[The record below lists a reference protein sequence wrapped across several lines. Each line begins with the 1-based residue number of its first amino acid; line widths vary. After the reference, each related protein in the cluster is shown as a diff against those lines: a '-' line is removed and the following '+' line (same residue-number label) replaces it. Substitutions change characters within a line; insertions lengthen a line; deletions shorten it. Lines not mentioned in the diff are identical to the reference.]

1 MKIIESVKEIQ
12 EYCQQLKREGK
23 TIASVDTDGE
33 LHDGHMTLV
42 KIAKENADV
51 TILSVCHGFHYLE
64 MPEEEYKKKKFQYRH
79 SPEGLSKDV
88 ELCRQHGIDVFC
100 YLPEN
105 QLYAD
110 DFVIP
115 LEICEKTYDFIR
127 SRGMFDEVVVSRFVH
142 SLWTWFPPFYVL
154 TPDICM
160 VGQKDAYQNFA
171 IKSLIKQLNLP
182 IEVVIA
188 PIIRDPDGLACSS
201 RNVHLT
207 QSERQDATSIYQ
219 VLQEVA
225 SWTEIEPINYIKSYI
240 THHVKSE
247 YCYVDICCSK
257 TLKILDVLDREAI
270 IIINAF
276 FGEIELGDNIII
288 KS

>member
-23 TIASVDTDGE
+23 TIASVDTDAE

-64 MPEEEYKKKKFQYRH
+64 MPEEKYKKKKFQYRH

-240 THHVKSE
+240 THHIKSE
-247 YCYVDICCSK
+247 ECYVDICCAE
-257 TLKILDVLDREAI
+257 TLEDLVQFESDERASVIKAVAERRLELEAI
-270 IIINAF
+270 
-276 FGEIELGDNIII
+276 
-288 KS
+288 

>member
-12 EYCQQLKREGK
+12 EYSQQLKREGK

-51 TILSVCHGFHYLE
+51 VVLFSGHSVEYNE
-64 MPEEEYKKKKFQYRH
+64 MTEEEYKKKKFQYRH
-79 SPEGLSKDV
+79 HINGLSRDI
-88 ELCRQHGIDVFC
+88 ELSKLHGVDVFC

-115 LEICEKTYDFIR
+115 LEICDKTYDFIR
-127 SRGMFDEVVVSRFVH
+127 SRGMFDEVVVSSFIFT
-142 SLWTWFPPFYVL
+142 LWTYFPPFYVL
-154 TPDICM
+154 TPDMCM

-171 IKSLIKQLNLP
+171 LKSLIKQLGLP
-182 IEVVIA
+182 INVITA

-207 QSERQDATSIYQ
+207 QSERQRATSIYQ

-225 SWTEIEPINYIKSYI
+225 SWKEIEPINYIKSYI
-240 THHVKSE
+240 THHVKSD
-247 YCYVDICCSK
+247 YCYVDICCAE